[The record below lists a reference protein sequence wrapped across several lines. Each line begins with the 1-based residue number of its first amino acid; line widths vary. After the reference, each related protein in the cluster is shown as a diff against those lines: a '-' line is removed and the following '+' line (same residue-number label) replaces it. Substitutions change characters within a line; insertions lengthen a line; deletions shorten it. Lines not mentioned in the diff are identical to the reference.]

1 MIELNEAMSEYL
13 RLQKEMKKMKK
24 QMEETKEVIMA
35 FAEERGPQE
44 YKNHVFK
51 IQERVSYRYIPE
63 RLKKAIG
70 EDAAKLVIVEEVD
83 TKKLQGLVKGGI
95 VSKEATEQA
104 REETRR
110 TKALVVVEKKKGEEN
125 DN

>member
-13 RLQKEMKKMKK
+13 RLQGEMKKMKK
-24 QMEETKEVIMA
+24 QMDEAKEVIMA

-44 YKNHVFK
+44 HNGYIFK
-51 IQERVSYRYIPE
+51 IQERVSYRYNPGK
-63 RLKKAIG
+63 LKKAIG

-110 TKALVVVEKKKGEEN
+110 TKALVVTTEKKGDK
-125 DN
+125 